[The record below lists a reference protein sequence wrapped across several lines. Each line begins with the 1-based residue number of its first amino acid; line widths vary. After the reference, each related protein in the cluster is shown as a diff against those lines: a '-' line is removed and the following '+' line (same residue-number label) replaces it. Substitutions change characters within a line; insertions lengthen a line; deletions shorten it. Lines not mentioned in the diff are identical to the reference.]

1 MGNMVFNPPPNV
13 TDFTTFLR
21 TVAGIPATFLP
32 DDSPWIPDALQVAQ
46 DTINPD
52 LMTAIPNEATW
63 AVYNLGTDRII
74 NWAPDQTLALT
85 SLTWLNDVV
94 TVVTAAALAPN
105 LVVGEEFQTILAGQ
119 NPTGYSGT
127 VRAQVLNGSSFT
139 YDLASDPG
147 SITAPGTYTAGYF
160 AGLRASFNLN
170 APAVGVVTASSD
182 EATSTTLI
190 NPEQLK
196 MLTLMDMRRL
206 KTPFGREY
214 LEWAQS
220 YGTQLFGAS

>member
-21 TVAGIPATFLP
+21 TVAGIPATFLT

-46 DTINPD
+46 DTINQD
-52 LMTAIPNEATW
+52 LMMAIPNEATW

-74 NWAPDQTLALT
+74 NWAPDQTPALA
-85 SLTWLNDVV
+85 SLTWSNGVV

-105 LVVGEEFQTILAGQ
+105 LVAGQDFQTTLAGQ
-119 NPTGYSGT
+119 TPAGYSGT
-127 VRAQVLNGSSFT
+127 VLAQVLNGSSFT

-147 SITAPGTYTAGYF
+147 AATVPGTYAAGYF

-170 APAVGVVTASSD
+170 VPTVGIVTASSD
-182 EATSTTLI
+182 EATSTSLT
-190 NPEQLK
+190 NPEQLR

-214 LEWAQS
+214 LEWAQA
-220 YGTQLFGAS
+220 YGQTLFGVT